1 MREELSRKGPCGTS
15 LVVKSPR
22 FHCRDMDSIPGQGT
36 KIPHTVQCGKKNGV
50 GGPSQHHM

>member
-22 FHCRDMDSIPGQGT
+22 FHCRDMGSIPGQGT
-36 KIPHTVQCGKKNGV
+36 KIPHTVQCREKKWS
-50 GGPSQHHM
+50 GGP